1 MDQSA
6 DSRRRLPIFRRLT
19 AAATVDRLPSS
30 VLSLQS
36 SEPDAPCSM
45 LDALCS
51 MLLTAGWTR
60 LALKSKVESR
70 NEESCPWNAELWA

>member
-1 MDQSA
+1 
-6 DSRRRLPIFRRLT
+6 
-19 AAATVDRLPSS
+19 
-30 VLSLQS
+30 
-36 SEPDAPCSM
+36 M